1 MRDFSGDLLA
11 LMALAGDGDKVPS
24 VKTLAPGMVAPAGR
38 CEVRCGSSRLKL
50 GHVARMA
57 LCGS

>member
-24 VKTLAPGMVAPAGR
+24 VKTLAPGIVAQLVAVRFGAVAPG
-38 CEVRCGSSRLKL
+38 
-50 GHVARMA
+50 
-57 LCGS
+57 